1 MFRNRNNGEV
11 TNEKYSDVIDP
22 KPLQEKELEISIR
35 ASRWDMGL
43 EIQHS
48 KSSGWSSGI
57 PDN

>member
-1 MFRNRNNGEV
+1 MFRNNGEV